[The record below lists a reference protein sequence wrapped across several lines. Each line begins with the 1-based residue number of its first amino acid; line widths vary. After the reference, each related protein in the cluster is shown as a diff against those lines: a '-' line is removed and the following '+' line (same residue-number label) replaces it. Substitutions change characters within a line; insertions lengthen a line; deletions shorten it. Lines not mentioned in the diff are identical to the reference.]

1 MKRKVYS
8 SHQKP
13 DKVTNLISGIRR
25 RGWLGRNNKPFTIV
39 YYFEYTYALC
49 KKRVV
54 VQNKSNLLLRIF
66 WNSQEYYNYLQL
78 M

>member
-13 DKVTNLISGIRR
+13 DKVTNPISGIRR
-25 RGWLGRNNKPFTIV
+25 RGWLGKNNKTF
-39 YYFEYTYALC
+39 
-49 KKRVV
+49 
-54 VQNKSNLLLRIF
+54 LLLYIIPG
-66 WNSQEYYNYLQL
+66 